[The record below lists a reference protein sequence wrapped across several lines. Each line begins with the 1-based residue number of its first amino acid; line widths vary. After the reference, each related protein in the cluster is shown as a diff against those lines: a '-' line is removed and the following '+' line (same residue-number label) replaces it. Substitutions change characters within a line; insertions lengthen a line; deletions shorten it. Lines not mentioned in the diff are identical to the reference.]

1 MVQHNFAEKIQD
13 ATNTA
18 LFACKMANADLYVSQ
33 AQRKLYEQQYE
44 LLKQLQQTITE
55 TKIKID
61 QLNYTL

>member
-1 MVQHNFAEKIQD
+1 MVQHNFAEKIQG

-18 LFACKMANADLYVSQ
+18 LFDCKMANADLYISQ

-61 QLNYTL
+61 QLNFTL

>member
-13 ATNTA
+13 AINNA
-18 LFACKMANADLYVSQ
+18 LFTCKMANADLYISQ

-61 QLNYTL
+61 QLNFTL